1 MVSES
6 TKRHPW
12 HLVEPSPWPAVGT
25 VAAFTMA
32 LGGVWY
38 MHEGI
43 IWGFLVGV
51 MLLLFTFWGWWND
64 VVSEAEGGVDHTPP
78 VQRGLRFGM
87 ILFIVSEVMFF
98 FAFFW
103 AYFHSSMPMLSLV
116 AQPTWPPEGIVA
128 LDPWSIPFLN
138 TLILLTSGATVTFAH
153 HALRADD
160 RRVAVIAL
168 ALTVILGFT
177 FLGFQAYEY
186 GRAAF
191 GFTDGIYSSTF
202 YLATGFHGFHV
213 FVGACFL
220 AVCFFRARAGHFKP
234 DHHVGLEAAAWYWHF
249 VDVVWLFLFVWVYWW
264 GTAGATAV

>member
-1 MVSES
+1 MVSET

-12 HLVEPSPWPAVGT
+12 HLVEPSPWPVVGT
-25 VAAFTMA
+25 VAALAMA

-51 MLLLFTFWGWWND
+51 MVLLFTFWGWWND
-64 VVSEAEGGVDHTPP
+64 VVSEAESGIDHTPA
-78 VQRGLRFGM
+78 VRRGLRVGVVM
-87 ILFIVSEVMFF
+87 FIASELMFF

-103 AYFHSSMPMLSLV
+103 AFFNASMPMLSLV
-116 AQPTWPPEGIVA
+116 AQPTWPPAGIVP
-128 LDPWSIPFLN
+128 LDPWSVPFLN
-138 TLILLTSGATVTFAH
+138 TLILLTSGATVTYAH
-153 HALRADD
+153 QAAYVDD
-160 RRVAVIAL
+160 RRMMVLGL
-168 ALTVILGFT
+168 ALTVILAIV
-177 FLGFQAYEY
+177 FLGLQVWEY
-186 GRAAF
+186 AHAAF

-220 AVCFFRARAGHFKP
+220 IVCLLRARAGHFKP
-234 DHHVGLEAAAWYWHF
+234 DQHVGLEAAAWYWHF

-264 GTAGATAV
+264 GAGAQAG